1 MAQVKA
7 EQQPPAATGTTL
19 IVLVGLGIAFLLF
32 MAFLNVVKSGNLL
45 NESNLLYAAL
55 IFYAGAGALY
65 LGFGVTGTESYVKF
79 ASFATWLG
87 LIANTG
93 AVAHR
98 WYEAGHP
105 PFSSVYE
112 MLLSFVWTLAALT
125 LVAEKK
131 YHVKVIGTVTMPVA
145 IVGVVLM
152 QLLRTDVHPLVPAL
166 QSTWLH
172 VHVTLAMLAYAACAL
187 SFALGMMFLIQD
199 KMKTETFL
207 AVTTASTLAI
217 YAGIVFTRFEK
228 WGGLNVSAWDADRK
242 SEVFLSR
249 GVRLFVT
256 IPDLGWLMVL
266 ASLLVAAP
274 LSLYL
279 VSRRAKIAWYLRSL
293 PARSSDAY
301 RAILQIFSLR
311 RSDQVSATE
320 AWIKINPE
328 PQNEESWIL
337 VANRAVF
344 VSILLQVMALVM
356 FLVRT
361 RDSRYLSLD
370 DQGLYPTSLAASP
383 FILSGLIG
391 GVFMSLLYLL
401 LLWRRP
407 DLERLL
413 PSADDL
419 DRITYKTIGIAFPL
433 LTLMIAAGAY
443 WANQTWGSYWSWDP
457 KETWAAIT
465 WLVYAGYLHM
475 RVTRGWRGRRA
486 AYFAIL
492 GFGVVMFTFFGVTY
506 LLPGL
511 HAYA

>member
-1 MAQVKA
+1 MARVKA
-7 EQQPPAATGTTL
+7 EQQQPATGITL
-19 IVLVGLGIAFLLF
+19 IVLVGLAIAFLLF
-32 MAFLNVVKSGNLL
+32 MAFLNVVKSGNLVS
-45 NESNLLYAAL
+45 ETNLLFATL
-55 IFYAGAGALY
+55 IFYSGAAALY
-65 LGFGVTGTESYVKF
+65 LGFGVTGIASYVKF
-79 ASFATWLG
+79 ASLATWLG
-87 LIANTG
+87 LIANTA

-105 PFSSVYE
+105 PFASVYE

-125 LVAEKK
+125 LVAERK
-131 YHVKVIGTVTMPVA
+131 YGVKVIGTVTMPVA

-152 QLLRTDVHPLVPAL
+152 QLLRTEVHPLVPAL

-187 SFALGMMFLIQD
+187 SFALAMMFLIQD
-199 KMKTETFL
+199 NLKTETFL
-207 AVTTASTLAI
+207 AVTSASTLTI
-217 YAGIVFTRFEK
+217 YASIVLTRFEK
-228 WGGLNVSAWDADRK
+228 WGGLNLAAWNPEQK
-242 SEVFLSR
+242 SEILLSK

-256 IPDLGWLMVL
+256 IPDLGWLMTL
-266 ASLLVAAP
+266 TLLVVASP
-274 LSLYL
+274 LVFYGL
-279 VSRRAKIAWYLRSL
+279 
-293 PARSSDAY
+293 ARWKSNDF
-301 RAILQIFSLR
+301 LTL
-311 RSDQVSATE
+311 
-320 AWIKINPE
+320 
-328 PQNEESWIL
+328 
-337 VANRAVF
+337 ANRAVF
-344 VSILLQVMALVM
+344 LSILLQVMALVM
-356 FLVRT
+356 FVVRAG
-361 RDSRYLSLD
+361 D
-370 DQGLYPTSLAASP
+370 GLYPSLDAEGTFQTRLAASP
-383 FILSGLIG
+383 FIISGLVG
-391 GVFMSLLYLL
+391 GVFISLLYLL

-413 PSADDL
+413 PSSDNL
-419 DRITYKTIGIAFPL
+419 DRITYKTICLAFPL

-492 GFGVVMFTFFGVTY
+492 GFAVVMFTFFGVTY

>member
-1 MAQVKA
+1 MSRARA
-7 EQQPPAATGTTL
+7 EQQPAATGTTL
-19 IVLVGLGIAFLLF
+19 VVMVGLGIAFLLF

-65 LGFGVTGTESYVKF
+65 LGFGVTGTDSYVRF
-79 ASFATWLG
+79 ASLATWAG
-87 LIANTG
+87 LAANTG

-105 PFSSVYE
+105 PFASIYE
-112 MLLSFVWTLAALT
+112 MLLSFVWTLAILT
-125 LVAEKK
+125 LIAEKK
-131 YHVKVIGTVTMPVA
+131 FGVKVIGTVTMPVA

-187 SFALGMMFLIQD
+187 SFALALMFLIQD
-199 KMKTETFL
+199 KMRNETFL
-207 AVTTASTLAI
+207 ATTSLFTMGVYL
-217 YAGIVFTRFEK
+217 GILTRFDN
-228 WGGLNVSAWDADRK
+228 WGGLSVIAWNAQEK
-242 SEVFLSR
+242 SEMFLQR
-249 GVRLFVT
+249 GVRLLVI
-256 IPDLGWLMVL
+256 IPDLGWLM
-266 ASLLVAAP
+266 LLVLLVVSAP
-274 LSLYL
+274 FVLYL
-279 VSRRAKIAWYLRSL
+279 AGRLRH
-293 PARSSDAY
+293 D
-301 RAILQIFSLR
+301 
-311 RSDQVSATE
+311 E
-320 AWIKINPE
+320 A
-328 PQNEESWIL
+328 L
-337 VANRAVF
+337 FTVANRAVF
-344 VSILLQVMALVM
+344 VSILLQILALLV
-356 FLVRT
+356 FLLRA
-361 RDSRYLSLD
+361 RGGQYPSLD
-370 DQGLYPTSLAASP
+370 AEGLYATSLAASP
-383 FILSGLIG
+383 FILSGLVG
-391 GVFMSLLYLL
+391 GIFASLLYLL

-413 PSADDL
+413 PTAEAL
-419 DRITYKTIGIAFPL
+419 DRITYKTICVAFPL

-443 WANQTWGSYWSWDP
+443 WANRTWGSYWSWDP

-475 RVTRGWRGRRA
+475 RITRGWRGRRA

-492 GFGVVMFTFFGVTY
+492 GFVVVMFTFFGVTY

>member
-1 MAQVKA
+1 MARAKV
-7 EQQPPAATGTTL
+7 EQQQPASGMTL
-19 IVLVGLGIAFLLF
+19 IVMVGLAIAFLLF
-32 MAFLNVVKSGNLL
+32 MAFLNVVKQGNLL
-45 NESNLLYAAL
+45 NESNLLFAAL
-55 IFYAGAGALY
+55 IFYSGAGALY

-87 LIANTG
+87 LAANTA

-105 PFSSVYE
+105 PFASVYE
-112 MLLSFVWTLAALT
+112 MLLSFVWTLAVLT

-131 YHVKVIGTVTMPVA
+131 YGVKVIGTVTMPVA

-187 SFALGMMFLIQD
+187 SFALAMMFLIQD
-199 KMKTETFL
+199 NMKTETFL
-207 AVTTASTLAI
+207 TFTSAGTLAI
-217 YAGIVFTRFEK
+217 YASVVLTRFEK
-228 WGGLNVSAWDADRK
+228 WGGLNLAAWNPENKA
-242 SEVFLSR
+242 EVFLSK

-256 IPDLGWLMVL
+256 IPDLGWVMAL
-266 ASLLVAAP
+266 ALLIVASP
-274 LSLYL
+274 LLFCGL
-279 VSRRAKIAWYLRSL
+279 
-293 PARSSDAY
+293 ARWKRNSSFLT
-301 RAILQIFSLR
+301 I
-311 RSDQVSATE
+311 
-320 AWIKINPE
+320 
-328 PQNEESWIL
+328 
-337 VANRAVF
+337 ANRAVF
-344 VSILLQVMALVM
+344 LSILIQVMALVM
-356 FLVRT
+356 FLIRA
-361 RDSRYLSLD
+361 REGRYPSLD
-370 DQGLYPTSLAASP
+370 ADGLFPTSLAASP
-383 FILSGLIG
+383 FILSALVG
-391 GVFMSLLYLL
+391 GIFISLLYLL
-401 LLWRRP
+401 LLWRRK
-407 DLERLL
+407 DLEALL
-413 PSADDL
+413 PSAVQL
-419 DRITYKTIGIAFPL
+419 DRITYKTICLAFPL

-475 RVTRGWRGRRA
+475 RITRGWRGRRA

-492 GFGVVMFTFFGVTY
+492 GFAVVMFTFFGVTY